1 MHPCL
6 RPTQQMHVCLR
17 VEVDEGERGLMDVSE
32 KVEFSLKTNWTWN
45 SSDFLEIG
53 PTVSG
58 VVNDCTAPPLPTQT
72 DHEVQCPLWL
82 QGRTDRTSTSGCT
95 KRSPELNHSA
105 LPQVGK
111 S

>member
-1 MHPCL
+1 MRPCL
-6 RPTQQMHVCLR
+6 RPTQPVDVCLR
-17 VEVDEGERGLMDVSE
+17 VEVDKGERGLTDVSE
-32 KVEFSLKTNWTWN
+32 KVEFSFKTNWTWN

-72 DHEVQCPLWL
+72 GHEVQCPLWL
-82 QGRTDRTSTSGCT
+82 QGRTDRTTTSGRT
-95 KRSPELNHSA
+95 KLSRELNHSA
-105 LPQVGK
+105 PLQVGE